1 MTTDTNSYKIKDYP
15 QELRP
20 RERMEIIGAQN
31 LSDRELLALILAT
44 GGREN
49 NVLVLSEG
57 ILNKYGGLS
66 GLVGLSQ
73 QELMENRGIGQAKA
87 TTILA
92 VMEIG
97 KRISSKHLAYR
108 PVITGVD
115 DAVQLLMEKMRYLD
129 REHFQAVLLNT
140 KNAVLEVE
148 DISVG
153 TLNSSL
159 VHPREVFKQA
169 VKKSA
174 NAVLLG
180 HNHPSGDP
188 TPSPED
194 LQITKR
200 LAEAGKL
207 IGIEVLDH
215 IIIGDKSYYS
225 FKEQGLL

>member
-1 MTTDTNSYKIKDYP
+1 MTTGIVGYRIKDYP

-31 LSDRELLALILAT
+31 LSDRELLAIILAT
-44 GGREN
+44 GSKDS
-49 NVLVLSEG
+49 NVLELAEA
-57 ILNKYGGLS
+57 ILNKYGGFV

-73 QELMENRGIGQAKA
+73 EELMENHGIGQAKA
-87 TTILA
+87 ATILA

-97 KRISSKHLAYR
+97 KRISSKHLKYR

-140 KNAVLEVE
+140 KNAVLDIE
-148 DISVG
+148 DISIG

-169 VKKSA
+169 IKKSA
-174 NAVLLG
+174 NVVLLG

-215 IIIGDKSYYS
+215 IIIGDRNYYS